1 VARHRR
7 GLRALQGDAGRSTSG
22 ESGAAPP
29 EQGDGQMH
37 YTKAARFTD
46 LDEAVEE
53 LFQDLQL
60 ELIACEAC
68 GDYHPPEIHLSPI
81 TPYDAAEPEEA

>member
-1 VARHRR
+1 M
-7 GLRALQGDAGRSTSG
+7 L
-22 ESGAAPP
+22 
-29 EQGDGQMH
+29 
-37 YTKAARFTD
+37 YTKATRFTD
-46 LDEAVEE
+46 LYEAVEE

-81 TPYDAAEPEEA
+81 TPYDATEPEEA